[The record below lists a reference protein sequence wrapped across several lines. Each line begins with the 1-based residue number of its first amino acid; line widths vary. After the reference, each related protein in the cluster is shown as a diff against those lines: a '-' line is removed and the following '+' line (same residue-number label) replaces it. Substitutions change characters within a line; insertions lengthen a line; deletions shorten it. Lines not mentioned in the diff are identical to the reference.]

1 MADIQCDYVEKIIT
15 GSTQMSF
22 IDKLWGFE
30 VTGGA
35 DQGQRLTISAIKRD
49 GLAQRAGMRV
59 ADQILRINEIDATSM
74 SLQEAQLLISQSGRY
89 VRIAVFG

>member
-1 MADIQCDYVEKIIT
+1 MAEVQSDYVEKIIT

-35 DQGQRLTISAIKRD
+35 DQGQPLTISAIKRD

-59 ADQILRINEIDATSM
+59 ADQILRINDIECNNM
-74 SLQEAQLLISQSGRY
+74 SLQEAQLMISQSGRY